1 MKKETDTMKEYF
13 FWHNPAETGIRGEGF
28 GYRTCRVK
36 TIGWKWVRIQINISK
51 NGRWHRIKR
60 SVWNDITK
68 QKRFRTIE
76 EEQEHL
82 DFCAKINEAGISW
95 CKPYRKGKCKSKS
108 RKELEEE
115 LRQSSGTEWKEA
127 A

>member
-1 MKKETDTMKEYF
+1 MKEYF

-28 GYRTCRVK
+28 GHRTCRVK
-36 TIGWKWVRIQINISK
+36 TIGWKWVKIQINISK
-51 NGRWHRIKR
+51 KGKWHRIKR

-76 EEQEHL
+76 EEQSHL
-82 DFCAKINEAGISW
+82 DLCATINKAGISRH
-95 CKPYRKGKCKSKS
+95 KPYRNGKCKLKS
-108 RKELEEE
+108 RKELEEK
-115 LRQSSGTEWKEA
+115 LRQSRGTNKKWMEA